1 MSAASWPSSATPPA
15 PKSPPGRCATPPSNH
30 LAELS
35 NGLPCLCLV
44 VIALDVERH
53 DIGVGA
59 GDRTAAARRLP
70 VGLLAEQRLTEPVE
84 LGDDLLR
91 CRGHRLAGPFAQLLQ
106 LAGDLTLD
114 VGGDLV
120 LRQVLQLPLCLA
132 YRGTKILGGGV
143 RFADHLAAF
152 TGRRFQSVE
161 FAHGSLLTHRL
172 GQITPVSADH
182 RFDRNA
188 APAPNGPRAWPG
200 LRC

>member
-35 NGLPCLCLV
+35 NGMPLLCLV
-44 VIALDVERH
+44 VAGLDVERH

-59 GDRTAAARRLP
+59 GHRTPPARRLP

-91 CRGHRLAGPFAQLLQ
+91 RRAHRLAGPLAQLLQ
-106 LAGDLTLD
+106 LAGDLTLN

-120 LRQVLQLPLCLA
+120 LRQVLQLPFRLA
-132 YRGTKILGGGV
+132 
-143 RFADHLAAF
+143 
-152 TGRRFQSVE
+152 
-161 FAHGSLLTHRL
+161 
-172 GQITPVSADH
+172 
-182 RFDRNA
+182 DR
-188 APAPNGPRAWPG
+188 
-200 LRC
+200 